1 MDDGHILADIR
12 VVEMASMVFV
22 PSAAVIMADYGAE
35 VIKVEPPGRGDINR
49 HGHRLPGMPVSEVP
63 YTFLP
68 DNRGKKSLAL
78 DLKRPEGM
86 AVLGRLLE
94 TADVFM
100 TNVRPGVL
108 DRLDLGYDSLHAR
121 YPRLIYALG
130 SGYGDRGPDVDNPG
144 YDTVSYWSRSAISAT
159 LFPAEGWLGPVPYG
173 SGDHPSGL
181 GLLAAILLALRHRD
195 RTGEGTKVAC
205 SLLATGAWANGSVI
219 QARLCE
225 AELPAKWRREEAPGI
240 GAVFFMSSDMRP
252 FMIGWVD
259 DAKDWQPLCQTMG
272 REDLISDPR
281 FGSYE
286 DRLRNGPALV
296 AEFDR
301 TFSAM
306 TMADIRSRLSAADIA
321 HSFLSDYDDVANDPQ
336 MAATEV
342 FVEVEE
348 PPHGRFRTINSP
360 MELSAVDKVPPRRVP
375 RLGEHSHAVLRDI
388 GYGEEE
394 IAELMSNGV
403 VA

>member
-1 MDDGHILADIR
+1 
-12 VVEMASMVFV
+12 MASMVFV
-22 PSAAVIMADYGAE
+22 PSAAVIMADFGAE

-63 YTFLP
+63 YTFMP
-68 DNRGKKSLAL
+68 DNRGKRSLAL

-86 AVLGRLLE
+86 AVLDRLLE
-94 TADVFM
+94 TADIFM

-108 DRLDLGYDSLHAR
+108 DRLGLGYESLHAR

-130 SGYGDRGPDVDNPG
+130 SGYGDRGPDADKAG

-181 GLLAAILLALRHRD
+181 GLLAGILLALRHRD
-195 RTGEGTKVAC
+195 RTGRGTKVSS
-205 SLLATGAWANGSVI
+205 SLLATGAWANASVI
-219 QARLCE
+219 QGRLCD
-225 AELPAKWRREEAPGI
+225 AQLPPKWRRDEAPGI
-240 GAVFFMSSDMRP
+240 GAVFFMSSDGRP

-259 DAKDWQPLCQTMG
+259 DAKDWEPLCRTLG
-272 REDLISDPR
+272 REDLIDDPR
-281 FGSYE
+281 FPNFE
-286 DRLRNGPALV
+286 ERIRNGPALV
-296 AEFDR
+296 AELDR
-301 TFSAM
+301 TFTTT
-306 TMADIRSRLSAADIA
+306 TMAEIKRKLSAADIA

-342 FVEVEE
+342 FVEVEQ

-360 MELSAVDKVPPRRVP
+360 ISLSDVDKVPPRPAP
-375 RLGEHSHAVLRDI
+375 RLGEHSRQVLQDV
-388 GYGEEE
+388 GYSEQE
-394 IAELMSNGV
+394 IADLVSNGV

>member
-1 MDDGHILADIR
+1 
-12 VVEMASMVFV
+12 MVFV

-49 HGHRLPGMPVSEVP
+49 HGHRLPGMPVSEIP
-63 YTFLP
+63 YAFLP

-78 DLKRPEGM
+78 DIKRPEGM

-108 DRLDLGYDSLHAR
+108 ERLDLGYERLHAR
-121 YPRLIYALG
+121 FPRLIYAMG
-130 SGYGDRGPDVDNPG
+130 SGFGDRGPDVDKPG
-144 YDTVSYWSRSAISAT
+144 YDSVSYWSRSAISAT

-181 GLLAAILLALRHRD
+181 GLLAAILLALRHRE
-195 RTGEGTKVAC
+195 RTGQGTKVSC
-205 SLLATGAWANGSVI
+205 SLLATGAWANATTI

-225 AELPAKWRREEAPGI
+225 AEFSPKWRREEAPGI
-240 GAVFFMSSDMRP
+240 GAVFFMSSDGRP

-259 DAKDWQPLCQTMG
+259 DAKDWQPLCRTMG
-272 REDLISDPR
+272 REDLISDAR
-281 FGSYE
+281 FATFE
-286 DRLRNGPALV
+286 DRVRNGPALV

-301 TFSAM
+301 TFTTT
-306 TMADIRSRLSAADIA
+306 TMEDIRKALSAADIA
-321 HSFLSDYDDVANDPQ
+321 HSFLSDYDDVAGDPQ
-336 MAATEV
+336 MAATGV
-342 FVEVEE
+342 FVELDQ
-348 PPHGRFRTINSP
+348 PPYGRFRTIASP
-360 MELSAVDKVPPRRVP
+360 ISLSDVEKVPPHPAP
-375 RLGEHSHAVLRDI
+375 RLGEHSRHVLQDL
-388 GYGEEE
+388 GYGEQE
-394 IAELMSNGV
+394 IADLMSGGV